1 VAGGVVA
8 DSNVLDND
16 TLNGQPVDPADV
28 TITSTPTGPLTV
40 NTDGTVSVAPN
51 TAAGTYT
58 IEYTICEVANPTN
71 CDTGSV
77 TVVVD
82 PGANVIDAVDDDFSA
97 NPVDG
102 VAGGVVADSNVL
114 DNDTLNGQP
123 VDPAD
128 VTITST
134 PTGPLT
140 VNTDGTVSVAPNTAA
155 GTYTIEYTICEVA
168 NPTNCD
174 TGSVTVVVDPGA
186 NVIDAVDDDF
196 SANPVDG
203 VAGGVVA
210 DSNVLDNDTLNGQP
224 VDPADV
230 TITSTPTGPLT
241 VNDDGTVS
249 VAPNTAAGTYT
260 IEYTIC
266 EVANPTNCD
275 TGSVTVVVDPGA
287 NVIDA
292 VDDDFSANPVDGV
305 AGGVVADSNVL
316 DNDTL
321 NGQPVD
327 PADVTI
333 TSTPTGPLTVNDDGT
348 VSVAPNTA
356 AGTYTIEYT
365 ICEVANP
372 TNCDTGSVTVV
383 VDPGANVIDAVDD
396 DFSANPVDGVAGGVV
411 ADSNVL
417 DNDTLNGQP
426 VDPNDVTITST
437 PTGPLTVNDD
447 GTVSVA
453 PDTGPGTYTI
463 DYTIC
468 EVANPTNCDTATVT
482 IVVDAG
488 PNIIV
493 LKVDTFNDENND
505 GYAQVGET
513 ISYTFTVTNVGTV
526 PLGNI
531 TVTDPLVE
539 VIGGPLTTLEPGQSD
554 STTFT
559 ATYTI
564 TQADIDAGSFQ
575 NTATVTAF
583 IPDNGPI
590 STLSDDPDDST
601 DIDSDGDGNPDD
613 PTVTII
619 VGPPG
624 IDAVDDDFSA
634 NPVNG
639 VSGGVVA
646 NSNVLDNDTLD
657 GITVDPAD
665 VTITSTPTGPLTVNT
680 DGTVSVAP
688 DTAPGTYT
696 IDYTICEVAN
706 PDNCDTATVTVV
718 VAEGPN
724 LIDAVDDD
732 FTANPVDG
740 STGGVVADSNV
751 LDNDTLNGEPVNP
764 ADVVITSTP
773 TGPLTV
779 NTDGTVSV
787 APDTAPGTYTIDYTI
802 CEVANPDNCDTATVT
817 VVVAEGPNLIDA
829 VDDDFTANPV
839 DGSTGGVV
847 ADSNVLDNDTLNG
860 EPVNPADVVITSTP
874 TGPLTVN
881 TDGTVSVAPD
891 TAPGTY
897 TIDYTIC
904 EVANPENCDTA
915 TVTVVVAEGPNVIDA
930 VDDDFTANP
939 VDGSTGGVVADSNVL
954 NNDTL
959 NGEPVDP
966 ADVVITSTPTG
977 PLTVNAD
984 GTVSVAPDTAPGTY
998 TIDYTICEVANPEN
1012 CDTATVT
1019 VEVLMGPN
1027 VIDAVDDDFR
1037 GVLVDGDAGGLVT
1050 DSNVLDN
1057 DTLNG
1062 EPVNPDDVTITSTPT
1077 GPLTVNADGTVSV
1090 APGTP
1095 PGTYTIEYTICE
1107 IADLT
1112 NCDTAIVTVLVS
1124 QVITDFK
1131 IEVNQMV
1138 TPNND
1143 GRNDFLFIRDVD
1155 FAKNNTL
1162 RIYNRWGIAVFE
1174 GDNYNNQNNVFDGR
1188 SRGRSTLS
1196 TNDYLPAGVYF
1207 YIFEYDLGQ
1216 ERITDTG
1223 YLYVSK

>member
-1 VAGGVVA
+1 A

-40 NTDGTVSVAPN
+40 NADGTVSVA
-51 TAAGTYT
+51 
-58 IEYTICEVANPTN
+58 
-71 CDTGSV
+71 
-77 TVVVD
+77 
-82 PGANVIDAVDDDFSA
+82 
-97 NPVDG
+97 
-102 VAGGVVADSNVL
+102 L
-114 DNDTLNGQP
+114 
-123 VDPAD
+123 
-128 VTITST
+128 
-134 PTGPLT
+134 
-140 VNTDGTVSVAPNTAA
+140 
-155 GTYTIEYTICEVA
+155 
-168 NPTNCD
+168 
-174 TGSVTVVVDPGA
+174 
-186 NVIDAVDDDF
+186 
-196 SANPVDG
+196 
-203 VAGGVVA
+203 
-210 DSNVLDNDTLNGQP
+210 
-224 VDPADV
+224 
-230 TITSTPTGPLT
+230 
-241 VNDDGTVS
+241 
-249 VAPNTAAGTYT
+249 
-260 IEYTIC
+260 
-266 EVANPTNCD
+266 
-275 TGSVTVVVDPGA
+275 
-287 NVIDA
+287 
-292 VDDDFSANPVDGV
+292 
-305 AGGVVADSNVL
+305 
-316 DNDTL
+316 
-321 NGQPVD
+321 
-327 PADVTI
+327 
-333 TSTPTGPLTVNDDGT
+333 
-348 VSVAPNTA
+348 
-356 AGTYTIEYT
+356 
-365 ICEVANP
+365 
-372 TNCDTGSVTVV
+372 
-383 VDPGANVIDAVDD
+383 
-396 DFSANPVDGVAGGVV
+396 
-411 ADSNVL
+411 
-417 DNDTLNGQP
+417 
-426 VDPNDVTITST
+426 
-437 PTGPLTVNDD
+437 
-447 GTVSVA
+447 
-453 PDTGPGTYTI
+453 DTGPGTYTI

-468 EVANPTNCDTATVT
+468 EVANPTNCDTATVI

-539 VIGGPLTTLEPGQSD
+539 VIGGPLTILEPGQSD

-590 STLSDDPDDST
+590 STLSDDPDDPT

-619 VGPPG
+619 IGPPG

-639 VSGGVVA
+639 ASGGVVA

-657 GITVDPAD
+657 GITVNPAD
-665 VTITSTPTGPLTVNT
+665 VTISSTPTGPLTVNA

-724 LIDAVDDD
+724 VIDAVDDD

-751 LDNDTLNGEPVNP
+751 LDNDTLNGEPV
-764 ADVVITSTP
+764 
-773 TGPLTV
+773 
-779 NTDGTVSV
+779 
-787 APDTAPGTYTIDYTI
+787 
-802 CEVANPDNCDTATVT
+802 
-817 VVVAEGPNLIDA
+817 
-829 VDDDFTANPV
+829 
-839 DGSTGGVV
+839 
-847 ADSNVLDNDTLNG
+847 
-860 EPVNPADVVITSTP
+860 
-874 TGPLTVN
+874 
-881 TDGTVSVAPD
+881 
-891 TAPGTY
+891 
-897 TIDYTIC
+897 
-904 EVANPENCDTA
+904 
-915 TVTVVVAEGPNVIDA
+915 
-930 VDDDFTANP
+930 
-939 VDGSTGGVVADSNVL
+939 
-954 NNDTL
+954 
-959 NGEPVDP
+959 DP

-984 GTVSVAPDTAPGTY
+984 GTVSVAADTAPGTY
-998 TIDYTICEVANPEN
+998 TIDYTICEVADPEN

-1037 GVLVDGDAGGLVT
+1037 GVLVDGDAGGLVA

-1107 IADLT
+1107 IADPT

-1124 QVITDFK
+1124 EVITDFK